1 MRINVAVPEAHV
13 DAPVL
18 DAALESV
25 TRLNESLLAQ
35 GHPTFEEGLKHGVRW
50 KPEPPGAEHFDHAQ
64 TVLARKWGDCD
75 DLAPWHAASLRAS
88 GEDPHATAVVHRSGP
103 KRWHAVVQRGDG
115 RIDDPSRAAGMGQSV
130 HGVAGA
136 TIPLMGCDVHG
147 VAGDGSGVGA
157 YILRP
162 QIAMR
167 PIEGGWQAR
176 ADLPWNWGEHLVKDA
191 PTPADYAMT
200 SLHMA
205 PTAQT
210 ALVGAMDGACKL
222 GMAAGFAHPEH
233 LDRLAAISDAV
244 CGMAL
249 DDVASIYGD
258 EHAAAAEQIVGS
270 FFGHLGKIFNPIEHF
285 KMLGKVVTDPKH
297 ALKHLMSPINSAM
310 HLAQPLGHMLK
321 PFAGMAS
328 MIPGFGTLAAAG
340 INMLDH
346 GSVPTNLK
354 DLGHFAMQQGAG
366 LIPGGSMLG
375 PMASMFGGGGHHGGG
390 GGGGFNPFAMFGGG
404 GHPQQ
409 QQQHPAA
416 QQGFNPF
423 AAFHFG

>member
-25 TRLNESLLAQ
+25 TRLNESLIAQ

-64 TVLARKWGDCD
+64 TVLSRKWGDCD

-115 RIDDPSRAAGMGQSV
+115 RIDDPSRAAGMGRGV

-136 TIPLMGCDVHG
+136 TIPLMGCADVHG
-147 VAGDGSGVGA
+147 VAGEVGA
-157 YILRP
+157 FILRP

-176 ADLPWNWGEHLVKDA
+176 ADLPWNWGEHAVRDK
-191 PTPADYAMT
+191 PSPADYAMT
-200 SLHMA
+200 ALHMA
-205 PTAQT
+205 PTAHT
-210 ALVGAMDGACKL
+210 ALVGAMDGACQL
-222 GMAAGFAHPEH
+222 GIAAGFAHPEH

-244 CGMAL
+244 SGVPL
-249 DDVASIYGD
+249 DDVAAIYGD

-321 PFAGMAS
+321 PFAGMAA
-328 MIPGFGTLAAAG
+328 MVPGFGTLASAA
-340 INMLDH
+340 INTLDR
-346 GSVPTNLK
+346 GSLPKNLK
-354 DLGHFAMQQGAG
+354 DMANFAMQQGG
-366 LIPGGSMLG
+366 SLIPGASMLG
-375 PMASMFGGGGHHGGG
+375 PMAGMFGGGHPSAGPAQQAP
-390 GGGGFNPFAMFGGG
+390 FNPFAAVG
-404 GHPQQ
+404 GHPS
-409 QQQHPAA
+409 AA
-416 QQGFNPF
+416 QHQAQFNPF